1 MIVGTQLTN
10 GINGGDLWIR
20 LVAAIGDV

>member
-10 GINGGDLWIR
+10 GINGGDLWTR